1 VAVDHFSGY
10 TWATLLPTQ
19 GAEQLADYLY
29 AVFSVEGVPTT
40 YQCDNARNFDADCI
54 HQAIDEAIKAT
65 SGMNNGDGP
74 GPRNIVHGLPYNP
87 RAQGKVER
95 KNSVLKNKFY
105 KRIKDIWSKGSGTQ
119 IDIVREMAGVVARE
133 NSAINT
139 RNGYTPYQILRGL
152 DVDNRP
158 ILDRTAMWAEVAIAQ
173 RKQGE
178 ADLKRL
184 TEKSDKRRK
193 RIQLEVGDPV
203 RARNYTPAKTPGRAK
218 LWTARGTIVAER
230 PRTERGKSGVRQ
242 FKVKWRTKGLGDER
256 AGTTSKRWYKQD
268 THLTLDNSNEEVANL
283 DTSQSVGARSTTD
296 ITGRTVWIPKVGKW
310 FSPDGTPVSQR
321 DAAIMF
327 PPVRGDRHA
336 DHVSGLVLEP
346 GTSQARNRSSVL
358 TSFGVFVFGT
368 ASLIACL
375 VEPPVK
381 NGTAQPPKKRKG
393 GDMGAPKNTKAKHKR
408 KTPLPTP
415 SVSTVAGP
423 GVIDAILFN
432 AGPRPAATNEQE
444 FNMARVE
451 EVLNS
456 P

>member
-1 VAVDHFSGY
+1 MKKLLLAVAGLSVIGATAQEVRTDLGRSSEMYTASHADGIPYKTSANKQSSAVAIGTAPNVYGAGFGPKTNIWANEDLNTIAFVHRSDYSSNGDNSSGSLRFDYSTNGGATWTANAGPVWNPTTSGY
-10 TWATLLPTQ
+10 AYPGAARYPRIGILNETGNTNPLNASIAVWAPTLVGTNG
-19 GAEQLADYLY
+19 GAWGGALMGTHKMDNTTTN
-29 AVFSVEGVPTT
+29 VSVDTT
-40 YQCDNARNFDADCI
+40 
-54 HQAIDEAIKAT
+54 
-65 SGMNNGDGP
+65 GG
-74 GPRNIVHGLPYNP
+74 
-87 RAQGKVER
+87 
-95 KNSVLKNKFY
+95 
-105 KRIKDIWSKGSGTQ
+105 
-119 IDIVREMAGVVARE
+119 
-133 NSAINT
+133 
-139 RNGYTPYQILRGL
+139 
-152 DVDNRP
+152 
-158 ILDRTAMWAEVAIAQ
+158 
-173 RKQGE
+173 
-178 ADLKRL
+178 
-184 TEKSDKRRK
+184 
-193 RIQLEVGDPV
+193 
-203 RARNYTPAKTPGRAK
+203 
-218 LWTARGTIVAER
+218 
-230 PRTERGKSGVRQ
+230 
-242 FKVKWRTKGLGDER
+242 
-256 AGTTSKRWYKQD
+256 
-268 THLTLDNSNEEVANL
+268 HLTLDNSNEEVANF
-283 DTSQSVGARSTTD
+283 DTSQSVGARSTTN

>member
-203 RARNYTPAKTPGRAK
+203 RARNYTPAKTSPVERCGYRRSGNGFRRTVPRSASETQP
-218 LWTARGTIVAER
+218 LCSHQSAATGT
-230 PRTERGKSGVRQ
+230 P
-242 FKVKWRTKGLGDER
+242 
-256 AGTTSKRWYKQD
+256 TTSVDSY
-268 THLTLDNSNEEVANL
+268 SNRVRHRHVTAVA
-283 DTSQSVGARSTTD
+283 S
-296 ITGRTVWIPKVGKW
+296 
-310 FSPDGTPVSQR
+310 
-321 DAAIMF
+321 
-327 PPVRGDRHA
+327 
-336 DHVSGLVLEP
+336 
-346 GTSQARNRSSVL
+346 
-358 TSFGVFVFGT
+358 
-368 ASLIACL
+368 
-375 VEPPVK
+375 
-381 NGTAQPPKKRKG
+381 
-393 GDMGAPKNTKAKHKR
+393 
-408 KTPLPTP
+408 
-415 SVSTVAGP
+415 
-423 GVIDAILFN
+423 
-432 AGPRPAATNEQE
+432 
-444 FNMARVE
+444 
-451 EVLNS
+451 
-456 P
+456 